1 MRKWHSGRGAS
12 ILLAL
17 LFLLLCMM
25 VGASVIM
32 AAASNSGKI
41 RSNQEEQQRY
51 LALSSAL
58 RLVCDELERMEYVGR
73 YRHGHVDVYSWVPPV
88 YDAEGKI
95 DEEGKWVDSG
105 RDRHF
110 YWQQQ
115 GLLRRRD
122 SAEGTETQW
131 HLMNTIP
138 FQHDL
143 DKVFAGSF
151 GDLIDDIQAGDEYSE
166 ADRRPLAPVPG
177 PYALTLT
184 PSVGDDRGTL
194 SNKVRIT
201 AEMNAVNGQIVLTGT
216 FEDDDTYVMTAV
228 LNCAGT
234 PGNDLRLNGRTGN
247 SAHLRDQMGNPIAI
261 SDLSADNAR
270 LNETGKRLTWS
281 LWYMAKGKKEVP
293 GP

>member
-58 RLVCDELERMEYVGR
+58 RLVCDELESMEYVGR
-73 YRHGHVDVYSWVPPV
+73 YRHGHVDVYSLEVV
-88 YDAEGKI
+88 GKNENNEDIYD
-95 DEEGKWVDSG
+95 WVDSG

-115 GLLRRRD
+115 GLLRIKD

-143 DKVFAGSF
+143 DKVFAESF

-166 ADRRPLAPVPG
+166 ADRRPLAPAAG

-194 SNKVRIT
+194 SNEVRIT

-261 SDLSADNAR
+261 SDLSADKAR

>member
-73 YRHGHVDVYSWVPPV
+73 YRHGHVDIY
-88 YDAEGKI
+88 
-95 DEEGKWVDSG
+95 EEKTRTETVDG
-105 RDRHF
+105 QETTVTYWEDTNKDRHF

-115 GLLRRRD
+115 GLLRIKD
-122 SAEGTETQW
+122 SPVDTTTPW
-131 HLMNTIP
+131 RLMNTIP

-143 DKVFAGSF
+143 DKVFADNFKNAAVDNIRS
-151 GDLIDDIQAGDEYSE
+151 GDEYDQGDREALSE
-166 ADRRPLAPVPG
+166 PEYSKPSPFT
-177 PYALTLT
+177 LTLT
-184 PSVGDDRGTL
+184 PDVGADRGTL
-194 SNKVRIT
+194 SNEVKIT
-201 AEMNAVNGQIVLTGT
+201 AKMTPANGQIVLTAT

-228 LNCAGT
+228 LNCGGT
-234 PGNDLRLNGRTGN
+234 PGNDLHLSGRQED
-247 SAHLRDQMGNPIAI
+247 SADMGNQEGTPITI
-261 SDLSADNAR
+261 GGLTKDSAK
-270 LNETGKRLTWS
+270 LNETERLTWT
-281 LWYMAKGKKEVP
+281 LWYIAKGKIN
-293 GP
+293 